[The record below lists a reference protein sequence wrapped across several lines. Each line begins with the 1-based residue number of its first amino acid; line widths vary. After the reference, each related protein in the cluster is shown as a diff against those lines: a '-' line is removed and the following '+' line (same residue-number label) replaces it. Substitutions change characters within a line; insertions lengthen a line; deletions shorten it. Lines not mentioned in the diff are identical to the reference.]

1 MAGAASSIG
10 SIAQLNKS
18 QQTHSLFH
26 HGKKAAK
33 AGKALG
39 NQQQFATLLAAKQTS
54 LSTAAAGKA
63 ITPVANGGNATSTTS
78 TVSAATSSSP
88 AAQTGNFS
96 ALLAG

>member
-1 MAGAASSIG
+1 MAGAAGSLG

-39 NQQQFATLLAAKQTS
+39 NQQQFASLLAAKQTT
-54 LSTAAAGKA
+54 LSNSIASNASSPT
-63 ITPVANGGNATSTTS
+63 ANGGN
-78 TVSAATSSSP
+78 SASNTSS
-88 AAQTGNFS
+88 
-96 ALLAG
+96 ALATANTNALVATA